1 MIKAGIDQDAII
13 NMFSEASAKQG
24 EALRK
29 AVSDVTLKAL
39 QGRELTLANIR
50 QVLKAVTTATA
61 EGAGKNAANPE
72 EVETMLGKAVAGMD
86 GALLKAVEANRKA
99 LQQFVDQGASL
110 KETQLKGALANLEK
124 LEDTFFTALTKAVEG
139 AGSIPLQG
147 PWDHV
152 LGDLKAKGSDS
163 GARATQTVQ
172 DLLGQ
177 TRTALRSSRES
188 SLKAA
193 QAMMDGYAALVSGV
207 LIGMSDGLQGADAS
221 PAPNSPKAKKK

>member
-13 NMFSEASAKQG
+13 NMFAEASAKQG

-39 QGRELTLANIR
+39 QSRELSLANIR
-50 QVLKAVTTATA
+50 QVLKVVTTAAA
-61 EGAGKNAANPE
+61 EGAGKNAAKPAE
-72 EVETMLGKAVAGMD
+72 IETMLGKAVAGMD

-110 KETQLKGALANLEK
+110 QETQLKGALANLEK
-124 LEDTFFTALTKAVEG
+124 MEDTFFTAVTKAVEG
-139 AGSIPLQG
+139 AGSVPLQG
-147 PWDHV
+147 PWDQV
-152 LGDLKAKGSDS
+152 LGNLKAKGSDS

-177 TRTALRSSRES
+177 TRTSIRSSRAS

-207 LIGMSDGLQGADAS
+207 LIGMSEGLQGAGAP
-221 PAPNSPKAKKK
+221 PAPGAPKPRK